1 MTWLPHP
8 RADVDL
14 TSLPLDAQQGYLLS
28 RLDGMTDVSTLASLT
43 GFAPDQVTSMLN
55 ELVTLG
61 AVSAAGVP
69 ASAPAAA
76 PAMETPPADT
86 EPEPL
91 EASEDE
97 SEAPEE
103 ADPEQSSER
112 SATHR
117 QLFETQLHGRTVD
130 ERAALAQTAEEPEL
144 SAYCFDPMP
153 QVVAALLENSRFGG
167 VHARLIAAHH
177 RTSAGLEAL
186 ASRAAF
192 AHDGGVRR
200 ALLRNPVLPPSLYRR
215 LWSNQRLQQ
224 QYLVATSKECP
235 EQTRTMAR
243 ELLRASFT
251 QRAGDERAELI
262 VTTEGRCL
270 ALLPTAT
277 LDGQATALLCRR
289 TYTSTLFIQNLAR
302 WSACP
307 PALVA
312 HLRRQDLVRRNT
324 VLRQMLERHPNAS

>member
-1 MTWLPHP
+1 MTWLPQP

-14 TSLPLDAQQGYLLS
+14 TTLPLDAQQGYLLS
-28 RLDGMTDVSTLASLT
+28 RLDGMTDISALASLT
-43 GFAPDQVTSMLN
+43 GFAPEQVTSMLDQ
-55 ELVTLG
+55 LVTLG
-61 AVSAAGVP
+61 AISAAGTSVTASP
-69 ASAPAAA
+69 ASTTVE
-76 PAMETPPADT
+76 MPPEEEST
-86 EPEPL
+86 EPL

-97 SEAPEE
+97 GSEPEENPEE
-103 ADPEQSSER
+103 ASQR
-112 SATHR
+112 ATTHR
-117 QLFETQLHGRTVD
+117 QLFETQLHERTVD
-130 ERAALAQTAEEPEL
+130 ERAALARGAEEPEL

-153 QVVAALLENSRFGG
+153 QVVSALLENSRLGG

-186 ASRAAF
+186 ASRTAF

-200 ALLRNPVLPPSLYRR
+200 ALLRNPVLPASLYRR

-262 VTTEGRCL
+262 ITTEGRCL